1 MERVLLLAE
10 TRPADHKI
18 VSWVLLLFCD
28 NIIIWGGNVCPSA
41 KCVDERMMFIRV
53 VSFLDPA
60 PPLPV
65 LVSGVNRRVSAES
78 WPKTLG
84 VGASTYAISAEKKM
98 VVRRRYSA

>member
-41 KCVDERMMFIRV
+41 KCVDERSQIRV
-53 VSFLDPA
+53 
-60 PPLPV
+60 
-65 LVSGVNRRVSAES
+65 
-78 WPKTLG
+78 
-84 VGASTYAISAEKKM
+84 
-98 VVRRRYSA
+98 

>member
-41 KCVDERMMFIRV
+41 KCVDERMMFMYDKPR
-53 VSFLDPA
+53 
-60 PPLPV
+60 
-65 LVSGVNRRVSAES
+65 
-78 WPKTLG
+78 
-84 VGASTYAISAEKKM
+84 GASPRRDYA
-98 VVRRRYSA
+98 